1 MGLQSTLR
9 RRISD
14 LATGSY
20 TSRTHSTSQILL
32 FVPVAPFNR
41 CFSAVYRVLCPC
53 CRSKGD
59 GSDDDRRRQ
68 SDDKSKHRESTK
80 AAGPGDDKHDGEGH
94 DDDAEDDSPPAKYST
109 ISQLTNAT
117 MVMPPPTTFAKFM
130 LRKSVDRLNSE
141 VSSTIFVHS
150 AHDFSRSVSRD
161 QSISIATGGNQR
173 QAARGSERESAK

>member
-14 LATGSY
+14 LATGSS
-20 TSRTHSTSQILL
+20 TSRTHCTSQILL

-80 AAGPGDDKHDGEGH
+80 AAGPGDDKHDG
-94 DDDAEDDSPPAKYST
+94 DDDGGEDDSPPAKYST

-117 MVMPPPTTFAKFM
+117 MVMAPPTTFAKFM

-141 VSSTIFVHS
+141 VSSTIFAHS
-150 AHDFSRSVSRD
+150 AHHFSRSVSRD
-161 QSISIATGGNQR
+161 QSISIATGRNQR
-173 QAARGSERESAK
+173 EAARGSERESPK